1 MDIRATQVRE
11 LFKSRYPWTEEIEVT
26 DSSDY
31 YPPSESFATMI
42 KDPHWKVEVND
53 DGVWR
58 EFKLKISVEE
68 V

>member
-1 MDIRATQVRE
+1 MDIRASQVRE
-11 LFKSRYPWTEEIEVT
+11 LFKSRYPWAEEIEVT
-26 DSSDY
+26 DNTDWIESINDY
-31 YPPSESFATMI
+31 ENAGP
-42 KDPHWKVEVND
+42 PHWFVQVND

>member
-11 LFKSRYPWTEEIEVT
+11 LFKSRYPWAEEIEVT
-26 DSSDY
+26 DRTDWISSLTGEEA
-31 YPPSESFATMI
+31 SVG
-42 KDPHWKVEVND
+42 PHWKVEVND

-58 EFKLKISVEE
+58 QFKLKISVEE